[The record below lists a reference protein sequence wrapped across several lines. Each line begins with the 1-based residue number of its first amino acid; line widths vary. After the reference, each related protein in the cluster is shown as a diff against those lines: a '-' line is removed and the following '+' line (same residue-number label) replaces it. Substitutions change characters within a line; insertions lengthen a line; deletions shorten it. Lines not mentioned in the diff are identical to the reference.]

1 MQIKSK
7 LTLQYIAIFSLLLVT
22 AMSIIYISFRD
33 ELENQFYIAL
43 RTKALMTFT
52 MMEKTNPDFDRQP
65 FKTSSKPSEFSVK
78 DNIMIYT
85 QSGDLL
91 FSFSPE
97 NEVTPGIINKV
108 LQMGEY
114 KFPIDEYK
122 AIGIKYKS
130 TLGKDYVII
139 AKGQFMSEELV
150 SLKSIL
156 FWTFLIVLLISAFVG
171 YYFADRALLPINKVM
186 NELDSFSSDDLSSRL
201 TPGRNKDEIARLT
214 NNFNGLLARIE
225 ESFNIQ
231 KGFLSFIS
239 HEVRNPLAAINSRIE
254 VYRMK
259 DRSVEEYKSCLD
271 SILKDARELEQMSA
285 QLMQLT
291 RITAGSDKVMFA
303 PVRIDEMV
311 WDVQNS
317 IRNVSEEYRLIID
330 VNQLPANEN
339 QLKIIGNET
348 LLKTAISN
356 LVENACK
363 YSPDHTA
370 RIRIYF
376 NNDHSPALDII
387 DNAQV
392 IPDEERDLIF
402 KPFYRSAAHSKIKG
416 SGIGLSL
423 VALIMNIHKFS
434 LNITPNSVSGN
445 VFTLKFYPDGQ
456 LPSLN

>member
-1 MQIKSK
+1 
-7 LTLQYIAIFSLLLVT
+7 
-22 AMSIIYISFRD
+22 
-33 ELENQFYIAL
+33 
-43 RTKALMTFT
+43 
-52 MMEKTNPDFDRQP
+52 
-65 FKTSSKPSEFSVK
+65 
-78 DNIMIYT
+78 
-85 QSGDLL
+85 
-91 FSFSPE
+91 
-97 NEVTPGIINKV
+97 
-108 LQMGEY
+108 
-114 KFPIDEYK
+114 
-122 AIGIKYKS
+122 
-130 TLGKDYVII
+130 
-139 AKGQFMSEELV
+139 
-150 SLKSIL
+150 
-156 FWTFLIVLLISAFVG
+156 
-171 YYFADRALLPINKVM
+171 
-186 NELDSFSSDDLSSRL
+186 
-201 TPGRNKDEIARLT
+201 
-214 NNFNGLLARIE
+214 
-225 ESFNIQ
+225 
-231 KGFLSFIS
+231 
-239 HEVRNPLAAINSRIE
+239 
-254 VYRMK
+254 
-259 DRSVEEYKSCLD
+259 
-271 SILKDARELEQMSA
+271 
-285 QLMQLT
+285 
-291 RITAGSDKVMFA
+291 
-303 PVRIDEMV
+303 
-311 WDVQNS
+311 VQNS

-456 LPSLN
+456 RPSLN